1 MPIQNPRDIKEKI
14 VSYVRSKGPS
24 LPVHIAKEIGLSIL
38 FTSAFLSEL
47 ISEQRLK
54 MSSLR
59 IGSSPLYFISG
70 QERMLEN
77 FWQSL
82 KSKEKEAFLILKE
95 EKFLLDKEQ
104 NPAIRVALRE
114 LNDFAAYFEDGGDII
129 WRYFTIPETDFR
141 REKHSEKEAEE
152 KSQVPEKIIEE
163 KTDKEK
169 ESYEKE
175 EKAEYLIEDKKIG
188 NIFDK
193 VNKEVKEKPKK
204 IKEKSKKDGKKNQ
217 KKKEES
223 FFNKIKEFLQ
233 NKSIEI
239 IDIISMNK
247 EEIVLKVKSKEKDFL
262 VFGYNKK
269 KITEKEIIKSYK
281 KAESL
286 GLEYSILS
294 LGEISKKMKELI
306 SAIKT
311 LDFIEKLL

>member
-14 VSYVRSKGPS
+14 VSYVKSRGPS

-70 QERMLEN
+70 QEKMLEN

-95 EKFLLDKEQ
+95 KKFLVDREQ

-114 LNDFAAYFEDGGDII
+114 LKDFAAYFENGEDII
-129 WRYFTIPETDFR
+129 WRYFTIPEAEFK
-141 REKHSEKEAEE
+141 REKQMEKETEGKIQKQE
-152 KSQVPEKIIEE
+152 NIIEE
-163 KTDKEK
+163 KMSKEK
-169 ESYEKE
+169 EIYEKE
-175 EKAEYLIEDKKIG
+175 KKPELLIENKGIE

-193 VNKEVKEKPKK
+193 GDKEIKEKPKRTE
-204 IKEKSKKDGKKNQ
+204 EKSKKNIKNKQ
-217 KKKEES
+217 KKKQES
-223 FFNKIKEFLQ
+223 FFNKTKEFLQ
-233 NKSIEI
+233 KKSIEI
-239 IDIISMNK
+239 IDIVSMNK
-247 EEIVLKVKSKEKDFL
+247 EEIVLKVKSEEKDFL

-269 KITEKEIIKSYK
+269 KITEKDIIKSYK
-281 KAESL
+281 KAENL
-286 GLEYSILS
+286 GLEYSVLS
-294 LGEISKKMKELI
+294 LGEISKKMKEMF
-306 SAIKT
+306 SAIKK
-311 LDFIEKLL
+311 LDFVEKLM